1 MQRLLYNAA
10 NLNGTVQVKSM
21 ENQENKKIV
30 VLQVL
35 PELGQGGV
43 ELGTI
48 EIASELQKQGIE
60 NYVASEGG
68 RMEYNLERIKVKHFT
83 LPLKTKN
90 IFKMY
95 LNSLRL
101 ARIIKKY
108 GITIVHA
115 RSRAPAWSAYWA
127 AKRCGVHFVTT
138 FHGTYGLGPWGIK
151 KFYNKIMTYGE
162 RVIAISNH
170 IKQHILQN
178 YKTDESKIRLI
189 HRCVNMENF
198 NVETTSAE
206 RMIKYLEDNHIPEDK
221 PIVTL
226 IGRLT
231 NWKGQK
237 LLIEALHLID
247 NEDFFCVMIGDDQ
260 GRKKYSSELRKM
272 IAGYN
277 LTDRFLFIRNVKD
290 IPAAMMVSD
299 VVLSTSI
306 EPEAFGRIAIE
317 GQAMGR
323 VVVASNIGGSVETV
337 IDGVTGRLYEST
349 SAKALAEAIE
359 WALHLS
365 TEERE
370 KIGAAGIKNVKEH
383 FTKQIMCDKTIEVYK
398 ELINL

>member
-1 MQRLLYNAA
+1 MYNTA

-21 ENQENKKIV
+21 ENQDNKKIV

-48 EIASELQKQGIE
+48 EIASELQKRGIE

-170 IKQHILQN
+170 IKQHILKN
-178 YKTDESKIRLI
+178 YKMDESKIRLI

-206 RMIKYLEDNHIPEDK
+206 RMIKYLEDNNIPEDK

-247 NEDFFCVMIGDDQ
+247 NEDFFCVIIGDDQ

-272 IAGYN
+272 IANYN
-277 LTDRFLFIRNVKD
+277 MTDRFLFIRNVKD

-349 SAKALAEAIE
+349 SAKALSEAID

>member
-1 MQRLLYNAA
+1 MYNTAD
-10 NLNGTVQVKSM
+10 LNGTVQVKSM
-21 ENQENKKIV
+21 ENQDNKKIV

-48 EIASELQKQGIE
+48 EIASELQKRGIE

-170 IKQHILQN
+170 IKQHILKN

-206 RMIKYLEDNHIPEDK
+206 RMIKYLEDNNIPEDK

-247 NEDFFCVMIGDDQ
+247 NEDFFCVIIGDDQ

-272 IAGYN
+272 IAHYN
-277 LTDRFLFIRNVKD
+277 MTDRFLFIRNVKD

-365 TEERE
+365 TDERE

>member
-1 MQRLLYNAA
+1 
-10 NLNGTVQVKSM
+10 M
-21 ENQENKKIV
+21 ENQDNKKIV

-48 EIASELQKQGIE
+48 EIASELQKRGIE

-108 GITIVHA
+108 GVTIVHA

-170 IKQHILQN
+170 IKQHILKN

-206 RMIKYLEDNHIPEDK
+206 RMIKYLEDNNIPEDK

-247 NEDFFCVMIGDDQ
+247 NEDFFCVIIGDDQ

-272 IAGYN
+272 IANYN
-277 LTDRFLFIRNVKD
+277 MTDRFLFIRNVKD

>member
-1 MQRLLYNAA
+1 MSEIQN
-10 NLNGTVQVKSM
+10 
-21 ENQENKKIV
+21 NKPV

-35 PELGQGGV
+35 PELNQGGV

-48 EIASELQKQGIE
+48 EIASELQKRGIE

-68 RMEYNLERIKVKHFT
+68 RMQVQLDRLKVRHFT

-90 IFKMY
+90 IFKM
-95 LNSLRL
+95 L
-101 ARIIKKY
+101 ANAKKLEKIIKEY

-138 FHGTYGLGPWGIK
+138 FHGTYGLGPRGIK
-151 KFYNKIMTYGE
+151 KFYNRVMTYGE

-170 IKQHILQN
+170 IKKHIVDN
-178 YKTDESKIRLI
+178 YGTNADKIRLI
-189 HRCVNMENF
+189 ARCVNMDNF
-198 NVETTSAE
+198 NVENTTAE
-206 RMIKYLEDNHIPEDK
+206 RMIKFLEDNNLPEDK

-237 LLIEALHLID
+237 LLIEALSKIKD
-247 NEDFFCVMIGDDQ
+247 EEFFCVLIGDDQ
-260 GRKKYSSELRKM
+260 GRTKYTEELHNM
-272 IAGYN
+272 IEKNGME
-277 LTDRFLFIRNVKD
+277 DRFAFIRHTLDV
-290 IPAAMMVSD
+290 PAAMMVSD

-323 VVVASNIGGSVETV
+323 VVVASNIGGSCETV
-337 IDGVTGRLYEST
+337 IDGVTGKLFESGNAD
-349 SAKALAEAIE
+349 SLAQAIR
-359 WALHLS
+359 WALNLS

-370 KIGAAGIKNVKEH
+370 KIGAAAIKNVKEH
-383 FTKQIMCDKTIEVYK
+383 FTKQIMCDKTIKVYE
-398 ELINL
+398 ELMDRK

>member
-1 MQRLLYNAA
+1 
-10 NLNGTVQVKSM
+10 M
-21 ENQENKKIV
+21 EEKKLV

-35 PELGQGGV
+35 PELNQGGV

-48 EIASELQKQGIE
+48 EIASELQKRGIE
-60 NYVASEGG
+60 NFVASEGG
-68 RMEYNLERIKVKHFT
+68 RMEPALQRLKVKHFT

-101 ARIIKKY
+101 AKIIKKY
-108 GITIVHA
+108 GITVVHA

-127 AKRCGVHFVTT
+127 SQRCGVHFVTT
-138 FHGTYGLGPWGIK
+138 FHGTYGLGPKGIK

-162 RVIAISNH
+162 RVIAISEH
-170 IKQHILQN
+170 IKEHIIKN
-178 YKTDESKIRLI
+178 YGVNEDKIRLV

-198 NVETTSAE
+198 DVNNISAE
-206 RMIKYLEDNHIPEDK
+206 RMIKLMEENEIPEDK
-221 PIVTL
+221 PLITL

-237 LLIEALHLID
+237 LLLNALEKIKD
-247 NEDFFCVMIGDDQ
+247 EDFCALLIGDDQ
-260 GRKKYSSELRKM
+260 GRTKYSDERKDM
-272 IAGYN
+272 VKKFG
-277 LTDRFLFIRNVKD
+277 LEGRVFFIRHVSD
-290 IPAAMMVSD
+290 VPAAMMISD

-323 VVVASNIGGSVETV
+323 IVVASNIGGSKETV
-337 IDGVTGRLYEST
+337 VDGVTGRLFESNN
-349 SAKALAEAIE
+349 ADDLAEKLR

-365 TEERE
+365 VEERE
-370 KIGAAGIKNVKEH
+370 KIGAAAVKNIKDH
-383 FTKQIMCDKTIEVYK
+383 FTKQIMCDKTLKVYD
-398 ELINL
+398 EILNLK

>member
-1 MQRLLYNAA
+1 MYNTT

-21 ENQENKKIV
+21 ENQDNKKIV

-48 EIASELQKQGIE
+48 EIASELQKRGIE

-170 IKQHILQN
+170 IKQHILKN

-206 RMIKYLEDNHIPEDK
+206 RMIKYLEDNNIPEDK

-247 NEDFFCVMIGDDQ
+247 NEDFFCVIIGDDQ

-272 IAGYN
+272 IANYN
-277 LTDRFLFIRNVKD
+277 MTDRFLFIRNVKD

-349 SAKALAEAIE
+349 SVQALAEAID

>member
-1 MQRLLYNAA
+1 MYNTA

-21 ENQENKKIV
+21 ENQDNKKIV

-48 EIASELQKQGIE
+48 EIASELQKRGIE

-170 IKQHILQN
+170 IKQHILKN
-178 YKTDESKIRLI
+178 YKTDESTIRLI

-206 RMIKYLEDNHIPEDK
+206 RMIKYLEDNNIPEDK

-247 NEDFFCVMIGDDQ
+247 NEDFFCVIIGDDQ

-272 IAGYN
+272 IANYN
-277 LTDRFLFIRNVKD
+277 MTDRFLFIRNVKD

-365 TEERE
+365 TDERE

>member
-1 MQRLLYNAA
+1 
-10 NLNGTVQVKSM
+10 M
-21 ENQENKKIV
+21 ENQDNKKIV

-48 EIASELQKQGIE
+48 EIASELQKRGIE

-170 IKQHILQN
+170 IKQHILKN

-206 RMIKYLEDNHIPEDK
+206 RMIKYLEDNNIPEDK

-247 NEDFFCVMIGDDQ
+247 NEDFFCVIIGDDQ

-272 IAGYN
+272 IANYN
-277 LTDRFLFIRNVKD
+277 MTDRFLFIRNVKD
-290 IPAAMMVSD
+290 IPVAMMVSD

-365 TEERE
+365 TDERE

>member
-1 MQRLLYNAA
+1 
-10 NLNGTVQVKSM
+10 M
-21 ENQENKKIV
+21 ENQDNKKIV

-48 EIASELQKQGIE
+48 EIASELQKRGIE

-170 IKQHILQN
+170 IKQHILKN

-206 RMIKYLEDNHIPEDK
+206 RMIKYLEDNNIPEDK

-247 NEDFFCVMIGDDQ
+247 NEDFFCVIIGDDQ

-272 IAGYN
+272 IANYN
-277 LTDRFLFIRNVKD
+277 MTDRFLFIRNVKD

-349 SAKALAEAIE
+349 SAKALSEAID

-365 TEERE
+365 TDERE

>member
-1 MQRLLYNAA
+1 
-10 NLNGTVQVKSM
+10 M
-21 ENQENKKIV
+21 ENQDNKKIV

-48 EIASELQKQGIE
+48 EIASELQKRGIE

-170 IKQHILQN
+170 IKQHILKN

-247 NEDFFCVMIGDDQ
+247 NEDFFCVIIGDDQ

-272 IAGYN
+272 IANYN
-277 LTDRFLFIRNVKD
+277 MTDRFLFIRNVKD

-349 SAKALAEAIE
+349 SVQALAEAID

-365 TEERE
+365 TDERE

>member
-1 MQRLLYNAA
+1 
-10 NLNGTVQVKSM
+10 M
-21 ENQENKKIV
+21 ENQDKKKIV

-48 EIASELQKQGIE
+48 EIASELQKRGIE

-170 IKQHILQN
+170 IKQHILKN

-206 RMIKYLEDNHIPEDK
+206 RMIKYLEDNNIPEDK

-247 NEDFFCVMIGDDQ
+247 NEDFFCVIIGDDQ

-272 IAGYN
+272 IANYN
-277 LTDRFLFIRNVKD
+277 MTDRFLFIRNVKD

-349 SAKALAEAIE
+349 SAKALAEAID

-365 TEERE
+365 TDERE

>member
-1 MQRLLYNAA
+1 
-10 NLNGTVQVKSM
+10 M
-21 ENQENKKIV
+21 ENQDNKKIV

-48 EIASELQKQGIE
+48 EIASELQKRGIE

-170 IKQHILQN
+170 IKQHILKN

-206 RMIKYLEDNHIPEDK
+206 RMIKYLEDNNIPEDK

-247 NEDFFCVMIGDDQ
+247 NEDFFCVIIGDDQ

-272 IAGYN
+272 IAHYN
-277 LTDRFLFIRNVKD
+277 MTDRFLFIRNVKD

-365 TEERE
+365 TDERE

>member
-1 MQRLLYNAA
+1 MYNTA

-21 ENQENKKIV
+21 ENQDNKKIV

-48 EIASELQKQGIE
+48 EIASELQKRGIE

-170 IKQHILQN
+170 IKQHILKN

-206 RMIKYLEDNHIPEDK
+206 RMIKYLEDNNIPEDK

-247 NEDFFCVMIGDDQ
+247 NEDFFCVIIGDDQ

-272 IAGYN
+272 IANYN
-277 LTDRFLFIRNVKD
+277 MTDRFLFIRNVKD

-349 SAKALAEAIE
+349 SVQALAEAID

-365 TEERE
+365 TDERE

>member
-1 MQRLLYNAA
+1 
-10 NLNGTVQVKSM
+10 M
-21 ENQENKKIV
+21 ENQDNKKIV

-48 EIASELQKQGIE
+48 EIASELQKRGIE

-170 IKQHILQN
+170 IKQHILKN

-206 RMIKYLEDNHIPEDK
+206 RMIKYLEDNNIPEDK

-247 NEDFFCVMIGDDQ
+247 NEDFFCVIIGDDQ

-272 IAGYN
+272 IANYN
-277 LTDRFLFIRNVKD
+277 MTDRFLFIRNVKD

-349 SAKALAEAIE
+349 SVQALAEAID

>member
-1 MQRLLYNAA
+1 
-10 NLNGTVQVKSM
+10 M
-21 ENQENKKIV
+21 EEKKLV

-35 PELGQGGV
+35 PELNQGGV

-48 EIASELQKQGIE
+48 EIASELQKRGIE

-68 RMEYNLERIKVKHFT
+68 RMEPALERLKVKHFT

-101 ARIIKKY
+101 AKIIKKH
-108 GITIVHA
+108 GITVVHA

-127 AKRCGVHFVTT
+127 AKRCGVHFITT
-138 FHGTYGLGPWGIK
+138 FHGTYGLGPKGIK
-151 KFYNKIMTYGE
+151 KIYNKVMTFGE
-162 RVIAISNH
+162 RVIAISEH
-170 IKQHILQN
+170 IKEHIIKN
-178 YKTDESKIRLI
+178 YGTPEDKIRLV

-198 NVETTSAE
+198 DIGNISAE
-206 RMIKYLEDNHIPEDK
+206 RMIKFMEEHEIPEDK
-221 PIVTL
+221 PIITL

-237 LLIEALHLID
+237 LLLNALNLIKD
-247 NEDFFCVMIGDDQ
+247 EDFCALLIGDDQ
-260 GRKKYSSELRKM
+260 GRTKYSDELKAM
-272 IAGYN
+272 IKKFGLEGRIY
-277 LTDRFLFIRNVKD
+277 FIRHVSD

-323 VVVASNIGGSVETV
+323 IVVASNIGGSKETV
-337 IDGVTGRLYEST
+337 VDGVTGRLFESNN
-349 SAKALAEAIE
+349 AEDLADKLR
-359 WALHLS
+359 WALHLDND
-365 TEERE
+365 ERE
-370 KIGAAGIKNVKEH
+370 KIGAAAVKNVKEH
-383 FTKQIMCDKTIEVYK
+383 FTKQIMCDKTISVYEEILK
-398 ELINL
+398 SNDGE

>member
-1 MQRLLYNAA
+1 MYNTAD
-10 NLNGTVQVKSM
+10 LNGTVQVKSM
-21 ENQENKKIV
+21 ENQDNKKIV

-48 EIASELQKQGIE
+48 EIASELQKRGIE

-170 IKQHILQN
+170 IKQHILKN

-206 RMIKYLEDNHIPEDK
+206 RMIKYLEDNNIPEDK

-247 NEDFFCVMIGDDQ
+247 NEDFFCVIIGDDQ

-272 IAGYN
+272 IANYN
-277 LTDRFLFIRNVKD
+277 MTDRFLFIRNVKD

-349 SAKALAEAIE
+349 SVQALSEAID

-365 TEERE
+365 TDERE

>member
-1 MQRLLYNAA
+1 
-10 NLNGTVQVKSM
+10 M
-21 ENQENKKIV
+21 ENQDNKKIV

-48 EIASELQKQGIE
+48 EIASELQKRGIE

-127 AKRCGVHFVTT
+127 AKRCGVHFMTT

-170 IKQHILQN
+170 IKQHILKN

-247 NEDFFCVMIGDDQ
+247 NEDFFCVIIGDDQ

-272 IAGYN
+272 IANYN
-277 LTDRFLFIRNVKD
+277 MTDRFLFIRNVKD

-349 SAKALAEAIE
+349 SAQALSEAIE

-365 TEERE
+365 TDERE

-383 FTKQIMCDKTIEVYK
+383 FTKQIMCDKTIAVYK

>member
-1 MQRLLYNAA
+1 
-10 NLNGTVQVKSM
+10 M
-21 ENQENKKIV
+21 ENQDNKKIV

-48 EIASELQKQGIE
+48 EIASELQKRGIE

-170 IKQHILQN
+170 IKQHILKN
-178 YKTDESKIRLI
+178 YKMDESKIRLI

-206 RMIKYLEDNHIPEDK
+206 RMIKYLEDNNIPEDK

-247 NEDFFCVMIGDDQ
+247 NEDFFCVIIGDDQ

-272 IAGYN
+272 IANYN
-277 LTDRFLFIRNVKD
+277 MTDRFLFIRNVKD

-349 SAKALAEAIE
+349 SAKALSEAID

>member
-1 MQRLLYNAA
+1 M
-10 NLNGTVQVKSM
+10 TEVS
-21 ENQENKKIV
+21 ENKVKKLV

-35 PELGQGGV
+35 PELNQGGV
-43 ELGTI
+43 ELGTT
-48 EIASELQKQGIE
+48 EIASALQEAGIE
-60 NYVASEGG
+60 NYVASAGG
-68 RMEYNLERIKVKHFT
+68 RMEYNLERIKVKHFK

-95 LNSLRL
+95 SNSLRL
-101 ARIIKKY
+101 AKIIKDY
-108 GITIVHA
+108 GVTVVHA

-170 IKQHILQN
+170 IKDHIIKN
-178 YKTDESKIRLI
+178 YGTDESKIRLI
-189 HRCVNMENF
+189 ARCVNMENF
-198 NVETTSAE
+198 NIETTTAE
-206 RMIKYLEDNHIPEDK
+206 RMIKFLETHGIPEDK
-221 PIVTL
+221 PIITL

-237 LLIEALHLID
+237 LLIEALNKIKD
-247 NEDFFCVMIGDDQ
+247 EDFFCVLIGDDQ
-260 GRKKYSSELRKM
+260 GRVKYTEELHDM
-272 IAGYN
+272 IEKYGM
-277 LTDRFLFIRNVKD
+277 TDRFLFIRHESD

-323 VVVASNIGGSVETV
+323 IVVASNIGGSKETV
-337 IDGVTGRLYEST
+337 IDGVTGKLFESGNPDDL
-349 SAKALAEAIE
+349 AKAIQ

-365 TEERE
+365 NAERE
-370 KIGAAGIKNVKEH
+370 RIGASAIKNVKEH
-383 FTKQIMCDKTIEVYK
+383 FTKQIMCDKTISVYK
-398 ELINL
+398 DVNK

>member
-1 MQRLLYNAA
+1 MN
-10 NLNGTVQVKSM
+10 
-21 ENQENKKIV
+21 EKKLV

-35 PELGQGGV
+35 PELNQGGV

-48 EIASELQKQGIE
+48 EIASELQKKGIE
-60 NYVASEGG
+60 NFVASEGG
-68 RMEYNLERIKVKHFT
+68 RMEPALERLKVKHFT

-101 ARIIKKY
+101 AKIIKKY
-108 GITIVHA
+108 GITVVHA

-138 FHGTYGLGPWGIK
+138 FHGTYGLGPKGIK
-151 KFYNKIMTYGE
+151 KGYNKIMTFGE
-162 RVIAISNH
+162 RVIAISGH
-170 IKQHILQN
+170 IKEHIIKN
-178 YKTDESKIRLI
+178 YGVKEDKIRLV

-198 NVETTSAE
+198 DVENTSAE
-206 RMIKYLEDNHIPEDK
+206 RMIKIIEENGIPEDK
-221 PIVTL
+221 PLITL

-237 LLIEALHLID
+237 LLLNALNLIKD
-247 NEDFFCVMIGDDQ
+247 EDFCALLVGDDQ
-260 GRKKYSSELRKM
+260 GRTKYSGELKEMVRKF
-272 IAGYN
+272 G
-277 LTDRFLFIRNVKD
+277 LEGRVLFIRHISD
-290 IPAAMMVSD
+290 IPALMLLSD

-323 VVVASNIGGSVETV
+323 IVVASNIGGSKETV
-337 IDGVTGRLYEST
+337 IDGVTGRLFESNNADDLA
-349 SAKALAEAIE
+349 AKLR

-365 TEERE
+365 ADERE
-370 KIGAAGIKNVKEH
+370 KIGAAAIKNVKQH
-383 FTKQIMCDKTIEVYK
+383 FTKQIMCDKTLAVYDEILNSK
-398 ELINL
+398 

>member
-1 MQRLLYNAA
+1 MYNTAD
-10 NLNGTVQVKSM
+10 LNGTVQVKSM
-21 ENQENKKIV
+21 ENQDNKKIV

-48 EIASELQKQGIE
+48 EIASELQKRGIE

-170 IKQHILQN
+170 IKQHILKN

-206 RMIKYLEDNHIPEDK
+206 RMIKYLEDNNIPEDK

-247 NEDFFCVMIGDDQ
+247 NEDFFCVIIGDDQ

-272 IAGYN
+272 IANYN
-277 LTDRFLFIRNVKD
+277 MTDRFLFIRNVKD

-365 TEERE
+365 TDERE